1 MTPMTISTSATE
13 IAVRI
18 EMRLAMRAKP
28 TQRAATNHTDSML
41 IFPLVV
47 AQDGEG
53 EHFYR
58 QLTQQLLASGHQIR
72 LPLLLGYEGHF
83 FGKL

>member
-1 MTPMTISTSATE
+1 
-13 IAVRI
+13 
-18 EMRLAMRAKP
+18 
-28 TQRAATNHTDSML
+28 ML

-72 LPLLLGYEGHF
+72 LPLLLGYEGQF